1 MSVSSTDA
9 VSGGLFNQVSQST
22 QATPDKN
29 LFLKLMVTQLQ
40 NQDPMNPT
48 DSTQFL
54 SQTAQ
59 FTALEK
65 MQSVADK
72 TSELLSIQMAFGASS
87 LIGRTV
93 AYPDTNGNSL
103 SGVVDSVRFDSSG
116 PVLNIGGQDVPLTAV
131 TSVTGGSATTP

>member
-1 MSVSSTDA
+1 MSVASTEA

-22 QATPDKN
+22 QASPDKN
-29 LFLKLMVTQLQ
+29 LFLQLMVTQLQ

-65 MQSVADK
+65 MQDVADK

-87 LIGRTV
+87 LVGRTV
-93 AYPDTNGNSL
+93 TYPDSTGASQ
-103 SGVVDSVRFDSSG
+103 SGVVDSVRFDASG
-116 PVLNIGGQDVPLTAV
+116 PILTIGGQDVPLTAV
-131 TSVTGGSATTP
+131 TSVTGGTGTTA

>member
-1 MSVSSTDA
+1 
-9 VSGGLFNQVSQST
+9 
-22 QATPDKN
+22 
-29 LFLKLMVTQLQ
+29 
-40 NQDPMNPT
+40 
-48 DSTQFL
+48 
-54 SQTAQ
+54 
-59 FTALEK
+59 

-93 AYPDTNGNSL
+93 AYPDANGNSL